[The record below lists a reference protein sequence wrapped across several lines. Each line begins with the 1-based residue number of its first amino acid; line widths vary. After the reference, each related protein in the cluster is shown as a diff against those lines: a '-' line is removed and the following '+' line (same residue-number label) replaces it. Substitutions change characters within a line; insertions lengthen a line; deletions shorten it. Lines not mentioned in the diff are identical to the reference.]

1 MASNPMTST
10 PVQRLYNDIPCTQFT
25 GCSPI
30 VEQASTTPDQPSQ
43 TAIQR
48 EKPVTVMPFGI
59 ARHNKGLSEKCLSQ
73 LSLLEYES
81 SPVKRVRSSV
91 GTQRRIQLLSTCDN
105 CTSKRGLVPT
115 KQQTRRGTKKPMM
128 GMTVISNNSAVSAN
142 VSSVASSVSAR
153 QPVMG
158 LSVTRCSNSFTD
170 SMRSGLSPELSQRA
184 THTAQSSMERL
195 RCDQPGD
202 EGSTFTSIPHVIAAG
217 CSTVFQFPPT
227 SKRSRGTKKSVHI
240 SKVSSVDLFR
250 IKKELC
256 IREQKKSNVKSL
268 AYKKLAQLRNLI
280 KSTRRN
286 EVHL

>member
-10 PVQRLYNDIPCTQFT
+10 PVHRLYNDIPCAQFI
-25 GCSPI
+25 GCSPV

-59 ARHNKGLSEKCLSQ
+59 ARHNKCLSEKCISQ
-73 LSLLEYES
+73 LSLLKYES
-81 SPVKRVRSSV
+81 PSVKRVRGSV
-91 GTQRRIQLLSTCDN
+91 GTQRRIQLLSSCDY
-105 CTSKRGLVPT
+105 CTSKRRLVPA
-115 KQQTRRGTKKPMM
+115 KQQERRGTKKPMM

-142 VSSVASSVSAR
+142 VSSVASSVSVR

-170 SMRSGLSPELSQRA
+170 SMRSGQSPELSQRA
-184 THTAQSSMERL
+184 TNTAQSSVERQI
-195 RCDQPGD
+195 CDQPGD

-217 CSTVFQFPPT
+217 CSTVFQFPST
-227 SKRSRGTKKSVHI
+227 SKRSRGTEKSVHI
-240 SKVSSVDLFR
+240 RKVSSVDLFR
-250 IKKELC
+250 SKKGLC
-256 IREQKKSNVKSL
+256 IREQQKSNIKFL

-286 EVHL
+286 AVHL